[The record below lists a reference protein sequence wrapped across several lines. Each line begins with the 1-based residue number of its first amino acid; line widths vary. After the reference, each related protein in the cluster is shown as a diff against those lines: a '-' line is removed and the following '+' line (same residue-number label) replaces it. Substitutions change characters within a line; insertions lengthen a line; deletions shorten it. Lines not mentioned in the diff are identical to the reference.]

1 MSIDKNFVI
10 KNGLEVD
17 AGTLYVNPDTN
28 SVGVGTTNPNYNLE
42 VKGIIGLSSAI
53 SIGGTTGISGQVL
66 FSTGDDAEWRSLPN
80 LRETVIEIATENQTT
95 FPSGSVFDHNP
106 LYLDVFLNGVKLRKT
121 AEYNSVNNNTKVDIL
136 VPTYAGDVVELVT
149 YSTNTF
155 ASGAQGIQGVSGQ
168 NGAQG
173 ATGPQ
178 GTDGAFAAQ
187 GITGS
192 QGIQGII
199 GLQGIQGVQGTPGG
213 QGIQGGPGIQGDR
226 GVQGSNGPQGPQ
238 GVQGTQ
244 GQLGIQGPFGYQGVQ
259 GIQGTTGIQGDLGI
273 QGPPGTGA
281 QGIQGITGSQG
292 TAGVLGGDGAQGI
305 QGIQGIQG
313 EALQGTQGTSGS
325 AVAQGI
331 QGIQGIQGPGGTQ
344 GTDGAFAGQ
353 GIQGIQGL
361 QGIIGP
367 QGTEGVGTQGT
378 DGPTG
383 PQGIQGTSGPQGTQG
398 TLGLTGNQG
407 IQGTQ
412 GIVGPQG
419 ANSTTV
425 NYTLSETGAIT
436 RSFSDKLDDFV
447 NALDFGL
454 VEGSGQNSA
463 TQTANTS
470 RLIDA
475 LETERAV
482 YIPSGTY
489 ELNGEILIQNKNVTI
504 IGDSERTTFLKWM
517 SSNGANGIDWTTSS
531 PERTLTVKNVRLVAA
546 ADKTGSPIYAKDLA
560 TTGGSIIPN
569 VVLENVVAEY
579 EGNTNQWEHGFQFLD
594 CRNSYANRV
603 VFRGNPS
610 LSTDYGFL
618 LAGTEI
624 GCIDFKLNQCQVS
637 DVRGNTGT
645 AFLVRASAEGIGISN
660 CLAINCNEGV
670 RSDNHINADGDSTAE
685 PFLSVHNCHFNV
697 HVYGIYLERVLQ
709 SFITNNHIQACDF
722 TTAGALVDWYGVY
735 FESSSA
741 GIRCSNIHIANN
753 IFHANFPGRSGRT
766 DLGMLVRYADHISV
780 NNNQFM
786 GCDTPGVKINSN
798 VNDSEILNNRFDD
811 CITPE
816 VSNVGGNVTVVS
828 FGTTTVNELGG
839 GVNNISDD
847 LTPVLGGNLDMNGN
861 NITNGSNLTINANGD
876 ITADDIFVDS
886 INSND
891 SNFSISPVGFAT
903 FNTVYANTFRPTAGG
918 GTPSITSPNNIN
930 LNANTVAISTNVSVG
945 GTAFIDGAVNLAI
958 NNTTIV
964 GTSGTSG
971 DIKMIGGAPFFHDG
985 TAWREFALASG
996 TPVTT
1001 PEDTDWDNVILRSTF
1016 DSNMTDVKFNVNPSS
1031 TTNADIVGSPRKV
1044 GTGALRIQPNNG
1056 SVVYDHRSDYDFE
1069 GEWTIE
1075 MWVYLDSA
1083 TRPSTGTGADCLLSK
1098 CNLGLNLGTDWA
1110 ILIAQ
1115 TGGTLY
1121 FGWTN
1126 QSNSN
1131 YNGNYGADIWSG
1143 TAADYNQTWFHFAL
1157 VRNGTDGSLH
1167 CFINGVEASQTS
1179 GINSVVDNNIN
1190 NSTDPLVLGY
1200 AYMDSDIYDFDGFI
1214 DDLRISTVARYT
1226 SNFDPPTT
1234 VLPTSGTLS
1243 VETDPPGD
1251 KYGEMTLGS
1260 PPQWSGTSGVTVNRQ
1275 SIGVY
1280 RLVFTSSY
1288 ANATDYTVLV
1298 NAMDQGF
1305 ACSVE
1310 VTRSTSYVEF
1320 EVIRLSNDTLIDT
1333 GSLAIQITN
1342 K

>member
-17 AGTLYVNPDTN
+17 AGTLYVNPDTS

-53 SIGGTTGISGQVL
+53 SVGGTTGISGQVL
-66 FSTGDDAEWRSLPN
+66 FSTGDDAEWRALPN

-121 AEYNSVNNNTKVDIL
+121 AEYNSVNNDTKVDIL

-155 ASGAQGIQGVSGQ
+155 ASGAQGIQGLSGQ
-168 NGAQG
+168 DGAQG

-226 GVQGSNGPQGPQ
+226 GVQGSFGPQGPQ

-331 QGIQGIQGPGGTQ
+331 QGIQGIQGSGGTQ
-344 GTDGAFAGQ
+344 GTSGSFAGQ

-489 ELNGEILIQNKNVTI
+489 ELNGEILTQDKNVTI
-504 IGDSERTTFLKWM
+504 IGDSERTTILKWATT
-517 SSNGANGIDWTTSS
+517 NGANGIDWTTSS

-579 EGNTNQWEHGFQFLD
+579 EGNTSQWEHGFQFLD

-603 VFRGNPS
+603 VFRGNPD

-645 AFLVRASAEGIGISN
+645 AFLVRAAAEGIGISN
-660 CLAINCNEGV
+660 CLALNCNEGV
-670 RSDNHINADGDSTAE
+670 RSDNHVNADGDSTAE

-709 SFITNNHIQACDF
+709 SFITNNHIQACDI
-722 TTAGALVDWYGVY
+722 TTAGSLVDWYGVY

-766 DLGMLVRYADHISV
+766 DLGMLVRYADHVSV
-780 NNNQFM
+780 NNNQLM
-786 GCDTPGVKINSN
+786 GCDSPGIKINSN
-798 VNDSEILNNRFDD
+798 VNDSEVLNNRFDD
-811 CITPE
+811 CVTPE

-828 FGTTTVNELGG
+828 FGSTTVNELGG

-847 LTPVLGGNLDMNGN
+847 LTPTLGGDLNMNGN

-1016 DSNMTDVKFNVNPSS
+1016 DSNMTDVKFNVNPVS

-1044 GTGALRIQPNNG
+1044 GTGSLRIQPTNG
-1056 SVVYDHRSDYDFE
+1056 KVVYDHRSDYDFE

-1083 TRPSTGTGADCLLSK
+1083 TRPGTSSSSDCLLSK
-1098 CNLGLNLGTDWA
+1098 ANNSFSRSTDWA
-1110 ILIAQ
+1110 IHIAE
-1115 TGGTLY
+1115 TSGVLY

-1126 QSNSN
+1126 QNNSN
-1131 YNGNYGADIWSG
+1131 HYGSYGSDIWSG

-1157 VRNGTDGSLH
+1157 VRNGIDGSLH
-1167 CFINGVEASQTS
+1167 CFVNGVEASQTS
-1179 GINSVVDNNIN
+1179 SNQIVDNNIN
-1190 NSTDPLVLGY
+1190 NASDPINLGY
-1200 AYMDSDIYDFDGFI
+1200 AFINGSVYDFDGFI

-1234 VLPTSGTLS
+1234 ALPVSGTITS
-1243 VETDPPGD
+1243 VVDPPGD

-1288 ANATDYTVLV
+1288 ASATDYTVLV

>member
-17 AGTLYVNPDTN
+17 AGTLYVNPDTS

-53 SIGGTTGISGQVL
+53 SVGGTTGISGQIL
-66 FSTGDDAEWRSLPN
+66 FSTGDNAEWRALPN

-121 AEYNSVNNNTKVDIL
+121 AEYNSVNSDTKVDIL

-168 NGAQG
+168 DGAQG

-238 GVQGTQ
+238 GLQGTQ

-259 GIQGTTGIQGDLGI
+259 GIQGTTGIQGDLGV
-273 QGPPGTGA
+273 QGPPGSGS
-281 QGIQGITGSQG
+281 QGIQGITGAQG
-292 TAGVLGGDGAQGI
+292 AAGVLGGDGAQGI

-331 QGIQGIQGPGGTQ
+331 QGIQGIQGSGGTQ

-383 PQGIQGTSGPQGTQG
+383 PQGTQGTFGPQGTQG

-419 ANSTTV
+419 ANATTV

-436 RSFSDKLDDFV
+436 RSFTDKLDDFV

-489 ELNGEILIQNKNVTI
+489 ELNGEILTQDKNVTI
-504 IGDSERTTFLKWM
+504 VGDSERTTILKWM
-517 SSNGANGIDWTTSS
+517 STNGANGIDWTTSS
-531 PERTLTVKNVRLVAA
+531 PERTLNVKNVRLVAA

-579 EGNTNQWEHGFQFLD
+579 EGPTSQWEHGFQFLD

-645 AFLVRASAEGIGISN
+645 AFLVRAAAEGIGISN

-670 RSDNHINADGDSTAE
+670 RSDNHINSDGNSTAE

-722 TTAGALVDWYGVY
+722 TSAGSLVDWYGVY
-735 FESSSA
+735 FEGSSA

-766 DLGMLVRYADHISV
+766 DLGLLIRYADHISV

-786 GCDTPGVKINSN
+786 GCDSPGIKINSN
-798 VNDSEILNNRFDD
+798 VNDSEVLNNRFDD
-811 CITPE
+811 CVTPE

-828 FGTTTVNELGG
+828 FGSTTVNELGG

-847 LTPVLGGNLDMNGN
+847 LTPELGGDLDLNGN
-861 NITNGSNLTINANGD
+861 NIIGTGNINISGI
-876 ITADDIFVDS
+876 ITATTV
-886 INSND
+886 
-891 SNFSISPVGFAT
+891 
-903 FNTVYANTFRPTAGG
+903 NTTAGG
-918 GTPSITSPNNIN
+918 GTPNITSPNNLN
-930 LNANTVAISTNVSVG
+930 LNANNVAISTNLTVG
-945 GTAFIDGAVNLAI
+945 GSATFGDSSSDNITFTGEINSHYIPSADSTFDLGSSSRKIRDLYISNNSIIFESGNKLGINTNGNLSIDGNTIEARIEGTHNVMDYGAVANGVTDDTNAFNNAI
-958 NNTTIV
+958 IAAGDYGNVYAPPGNYKVNGITISGNGQNINIDGTLIV
-964 GTSGTSG
+964 GVSDTAIIFDKPSGTSTQYCKLYVKE
-971 DIKMIGGAPFFHDG
+971 IKHTSTSARPTDNSTGVYIKNGSFNTIEFGRIGFVHYAFVLDPS
-985 TAWREFALASG
+985 TK
-996 TPVTT
+996 TPVEGLTSDNRIKGHLIEFCRYGVYSNGGSNVSQNHT
-1001 PEDTDWDNVILRSTF
+1001 EHTMVEVNFIAHYEYGIYKTNSAGSQKFWYVNTAFDAFPGPNNTDYVADVFDDYIQSNDENLSSCLYQCFFSTDNNAFKGNAFEIGRNCFLF
-1016 DSNMTDVKFNVNPSS
+1016 DYTRRRTNFGNRVKFDTYLGEIECTGPDGALDAGGLVLTSS
-1031 TTNADIVGSPRKV
+1031 NGTKYRLFVDNFGNV
-1044 GTGALRIQPNNG
+1044 GT
-1056 SVVYDHRSDYDFE
+1056 
-1069 GEWTIE
+1069 
-1075 MWVYLDSA
+1075 
-1083 TRPSTGTGADCLLSK
+1083 
-1098 CNLGLNLGTDWA
+1098 
-1110 ILIAQ
+1110 
-1115 TGGTLY
+1115 
-1121 FGWTN
+1121 
-1126 QSNSN
+1126 
-1131 YNGNYGADIWSG
+1131 
-1143 TAADYNQTWFHFAL
+1143 
-1157 VRNGTDGSLH
+1157 
-1167 CFINGVEASQTS
+1167 
-1179 GINSVVDNNIN
+1179 
-1190 NSTDPLVLGY
+1190 
-1200 AYMDSDIYDFDGFI
+1200 
-1214 DDLRISTVARYT
+1214 
-1226 SNFDPPTT
+1226 TT
-1234 VLPTSGTLS
+1234 V
-1243 VETDPPGD
+1243 
-1251 KYGEMTLGS
+1251 
-1260 PPQWSGTSGVTVNRQ
+1260 R
-1275 SIGVY
+1275 
-1280 RLVFTSSY
+1280 
-1288 ANATDYTVLV
+1288 
-1298 NAMDQGF
+1298 
-1305 ACSVE
+1305 
-1310 VTRSTSYVEF
+1310 YVPNY
-1320 EVIRLSNDTLIDT
+1320 IY
-1333 GSLAIQITN
+1333 
-1342 K
+1342 